1 MPNKIEN
8 ESEYKIIIII
18 VYFLINT
25 IGFSFLFLFSPR
37 TILLNDNKEE
47 NKILIILFK
56 NFAKDIYDNI
66 NTPLIKNLTLI
77 DFEDNCTIN
86 FEPLA
91 VKNQYYGNFT
101 KFFENKKICI
111 ERFTGEEYSFQY
123 LLKTSNLDVFNK
135 NKKKCGKLIQ
145 NSNIYIYV
153 PEDIECP
160 LNNIEINGE
169 SRAKLL
175 SQNYYP
181 IGQQD
186 ECIVP
191 LYGKDENRAII
202 NIEIVN
208 NYKICVEKY
217 IDTKGL
223 SCEFPDNNECLI
235 DNNYEEIFRIT
246 HNESLKFYP
255 DNLAK
260 WNLINDSNIE
270 HNFCKKDLIFHMFS
284 VGYISI
290 SKKNLEDFE
299 EEFPPD
305 DVKNNSLYKLY
316 EAYKSPKNI
325 DNVFDLIAI
334 ILLFWSLTHFIIQI
348 MIYLVSIKLKKIYI
362 INGIILL
369 IFKLISLFGIMTHY
383 FCFYLKIEKV
393 YLILEDNS
401 RNEIIKNY
409 SYIRRLFIIKIILI
423 CLVGFLVLCIDFI
436 IFIFS
441 YSINLEFNEESK
453 DKKID
458 NESNKTFINKPKEGE
473 SSINEEKREP
483 KPFYKANPF
492 NNNKTKLISESS
504 KRTNSLKNNSDVINN
519 NLNEITLKFLYK
531 SNINKSYIIKIEKN
545 QTFNNAVQ
553 ILKEKYS
560 ELKDKD
566 LKIFQNGSS
575 IINRNKTIDENG
587 LSDNKLIYI
596 L

>member
-1 MPNKIEN
+1 
-8 ESEYKIIIII
+8 
-18 VYFLINT
+18 
-25 IGFSFLFLFSPR
+25 
-37 TILLNDNKEE
+37 
-47 NKILIILFK
+47 
-56 NFAKDIYDNI
+56 
-66 NTPLIKNLTLI
+66 
-77 DFEDNCTIN
+77 
-86 FEPLA
+86 
-91 VKNQYYGNFT
+91 
-101 KFFENKKICI
+101 
-111 ERFTGEEYSFQY
+111 
-123 LLKTSNLDVFNK
+123 
-135 NKKKCGKLIQ
+135 
-145 NSNIYIYV
+145 
-153 PEDIECP
+153 
-160 LNNIEINGE
+160 
-169 SRAKLL
+169 
-175 SQNYYP
+175 
-181 IGQQD
+181 
-186 ECIVP
+186 
-191 LYGKDENRAII
+191 
-202 NIEIVN
+202 
-208 NYKICVEKY
+208 
-217 IDTKGL
+217 
-223 SCEFPDNNECLI
+223 
-235 DNNYEEIFRIT
+235 
-246 HNESLKFYP
+246 
-255 DNLAK
+255 
-260 WNLINDSNIE
+260 
-270 HNFCKKDLIFHMFS
+270 
-284 VGYISI
+284 
-290 SKKNLEDFE
+290 
-299 EEFPPD
+299 
-305 DVKNNSLYKLY
+305 
-316 EAYKSPKNI
+316 
-325 DNVFDLIAI
+325 
-334 ILLFWSLTHFIIQI
+334 
-348 MIYLVSIKLKKIYI
+348 
-362 INGIILL
+362 
-369 IFKLISLFGIMTHY
+369 MTHY